1 MNTIGS
7 RIKEERARLG
17 LSQEKMASAGGVQK
31 RAQARYESDER
42 CPDGLYLSAIAQIG
56 ADVQYI
62 LIGIRGMRIED
73 ESMPNPKVGRKALKM
88 AEIFEDLDDT
98 VQQEILAAVE
108 RAKQMSQL
116 AEEVSQLRKQV
127 NGRVAA

>member
-1 MNTIGS
+1 MDTIGS

-62 LIGIRGMRIED
+62 LIGVRGMRIED
-73 ESMPNPKVGRKALKM
+73 NDMPNRKVGRKALKM
-88 AEIFEDLDDT
+88 AEIFDELDDT
-98 VQQEILAAVE
+98 VQQEILSTVQ
-108 RAKQMSQL
+108 RAKQVTQL
-116 AEEVSQLRKQV
+116 TEEVNQLRKKV
-127 NGRVAA
+127 DGRVAA